1 MSAIGGATDVGT
13 MAYAL
18 YNITQTQNSITSLT
32 AEASS
37 GYISS
42 DYAGLGGAAGQALDL
57 SGELALNTTLQAN
70 TSAAGNIQTVTQT
83 TLGQI
88 QTLVSGLSSQLLGP
102 GPNTATGLSTLAAG
116 ANAALTQIAGL
127 LDTKVGGVYIF
138 AGQDSSNP
146 PVPNPSTVTTS
157 AFYTAIQTAVAALPT
172 GSATAVQ
179 SATLAIATAGS
190 GTSPFST
197 TLEASN
203 APATVDLGEGTR
215 AQVGVLADQNTD
227 AISVG
232 TGTTSTGSYMRDI
245 FMGLASLGSLAGAD
259 PAQTSVQAVV
269 SNIQK
274 TLSGADD
281 ALNVDIGGL
290 GARQDSVTSAQT
302 DLSATAT
309 ALTTQLGALQ
319 NADAATVATQL
330 ATAQTQLQ
338 SSYAIIAALGK
349 LTLATYIS

>member
-18 YNITQTQNSITSLT
+18 YNIKQTQNSINSLT

-37 GYISS
+37 GYLSN
-42 DYAGLGGAAGQALDL
+42 DYAGLGNAAGQALDL

-70 TSAAGNIQTVTQT
+70 TSTAGNIQTVTQSA
-83 TLGQI
+83 LGQI
-88 QTLVSGLSSQLLGP
+88 QTLVSGLSSQLLGS
-102 GPNTATGLSTLAAG
+102 GPTSAPGLSTLAAN

-127 LDTKVGGVYIF
+127 LDTKVGDVYIF

-146 PVPNPSTVTTS
+146 PVPNPSAVTTS
-157 AFYTAIQTAVAALPT
+157 AFYTAIQTAMAALPT
-172 GSATAVQ
+172 SSAAAVQ

-190 GTSPFST
+190 GTSPFSA

-203 APATVDLGEGTR
+203 APATVDLGDDTR
-215 AQVGVLADQNTD
+215 VQVGTLADQNTD
-227 AISVG
+227 AISAG

-259 PAQTSVQAVV
+259 PSQTSVQAVV
-269 SNIQK
+269 SNIHT

-290 GARQDSVTSAQT
+290 GARQESVTDAQT
-302 DLSATAT
+302 ELSATAT
-309 ALTTQLGALQ
+309 ALTKQLGALQ

-338 SSYAIIAALGK
+338 SSYAIVAALGK